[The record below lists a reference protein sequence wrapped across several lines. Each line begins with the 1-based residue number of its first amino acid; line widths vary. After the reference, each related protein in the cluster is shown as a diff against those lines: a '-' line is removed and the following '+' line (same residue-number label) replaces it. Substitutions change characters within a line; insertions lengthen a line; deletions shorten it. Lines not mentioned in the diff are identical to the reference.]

1 MKKIIIFLVIFYTT
15 SLSLYSQEG
24 WVTQNVGVY
33 SDYHSVFFPSPT
45 TGWIVGWYST
55 IIKTTNS
62 GTNWTQQVIGGNIGL
77 QNVCFVSTDLGWV
90 VGQSGT
96 ILSTTNGGT
105 NWFTQTSG
113 TSNLLLLAQFLS
125 PQVGYV
131 VGYSGTILK
140 TVNGGINWTT
150 QYTGTTT
157 NLLSEYFINSQT
169 GFVSGNNGLILKTT
183 NGGTNWNTVI
193 SGSTFNMGKIQF
205 VNNLTGWVSGSNGQI
220 LKTTNGGDNWFPQQS
235 GVTNWLITFTF
246 IDQNTGWITGTAGMI
261 LKTTNGGNNW
271 FQQPTNV
278 TNDFRSNFLVN
289 QNTGWVVGMGGIV
302 MKTTNGGAT
311 VPAAP
316 NLISPVNNSFV
327 ANTTPNMTW
336 STSSGATNYT
346 IQISNNNTF
355 TNIIDSATITST
367 NYNVPNGKLVLGSS
381 YYWRVRASSS
391 LGISNWSSIWM
402 FTIYNNYLSPIL
414 LYPLNA
420 TVVYT
425 NTPLLD
431 WEDCTGSVN
440 YLVQISTSSGFTTIL
455 DSATIVNSSYVVPSG
470 KLFPGIP
477 YFWRA
482 KARYS
487 GGESPWSSVW
497 YFNVEPNGLIIS
509 NNDIPKEY
517 KLYQN
522 YPNPFN
528 PSTKIKFDMASS
540 DNVRIKIYNSVGQL
554 IEYVFSGNLS
564 AGTYTLNW
572 NAKNLNSGIYFIRM
586 ESNKFNYTKR
596 MLLIK

>member
-1 MKKIIIFLVIFYTT
+1 MKKIILILVLFYST
-15 SLSLYSQEG
+15 SLFSQEG
-24 WVTQNVGVY
+24 WITQNVGVY
-33 SDYHSVFFPSPT
+33 SDYHSVFFPTPT

-55 IIKTTNS
+55 VIKTTNS
-62 GTNWTQQVIGGNIGL
+62 GTNWSQQFVGGSIGL
-77 QNVCFVSTDLGWV
+77 QNVYFVSPDLGWI

-96 ILSTTNGGT
+96 ILCTTNGGT
-105 NWFTQTSG
+105 NWVSQNSG

-140 TVNGGINWTT
+140 TMNGGVNWTS

-183 NGGTNWNTVI
+183 NGGTNWNSVI
-193 SGSTFNMGKIQF
+193 SGSSFNMGKIQF

-220 LKTTNGGDNWFPQQS
+220 LKTTNGGNNWFPQQS

-302 MKTTNGGAT
+302 MKTTNGGMT

-316 NLISPVNNSFV
+316 NLISPANNSYV
-327 ANTTPNMTW
+327 ANTNPVMTW

-346 IQISNNNTF
+346 IQISSTNTF
-355 TNIIDSATITST
+355 SSIVDSATITTT
-367 NYNVPNGKLVLGSS
+367 NYTVPNGKLTVGSS
-381 YYWRVRASSS
+381 YYWRVKASSN
-391 LGISNWSSIWM
+391 LGVSNWSSVWM
-402 FTIYNNYLSPIL
+402 FSIYNNLLSPIL

-431 WEDCTGSVN
+431 WEDCTGSNN
-440 YLVQISTSSGFTTIL
+440 YHIQLSTSSGFSTIL
-455 DSATIVNSSYVVPSG
+455 DSATEVSSSHTVPSG
-470 KLFPGIP
+470 KLFPGIA
-477 YFWRA
+477 YFWRV

-487 GGESPWSSVW
+487 GGESPWSSIW
-497 YFNVEPNGLIIS
+497 YFNVEPSGIILS
-509 NNDIPKEY
+509 GNETPKEY

-528 PSTKIKFDMASS
+528 PSTKIKFDVASN
-540 DNVRIKIYNSVGQL
+540 DFVKLKVYNSLGQL
-554 IEYVFSGNLS
+554 VEYVFNGNLS
-564 AGTYTLNW
+564 AGSYIFNW
-572 NAKNLNSGIYFIRM
+572 NAKNLNSGIYFIIM
-586 ESNKFNYTKR
+586 ESNKATFTKR